1 MLPFSMVLVGAL
13 CLELNGGVFGC
24 QVFNKTLASLE
35 LLSRCK
41 VIPCVGVGVLLAYG
55 RVFAICLDGVVNTAS
70 AVRVCL
76 HGAAFLDGVCVGSI
90 FLMKLTRCLHFL
102 DGDNYFFRP
111 ENVLGVCLCFLDGV
125 ECAAGASVSGGFHA
139 VVSC

>member
-1 MLPFSMVLVGAL
+1 MLCPVWARVNASACVAACFMVLPFSMVLVGAL

-24 QVFNKTLASLE
+24 QVFNKTFASLE

-76 HGAAFLDGVCVGSI
+76 HGAAFLDGLGCV
-90 FLMKLTRCLHFL
+90 
-102 DGDNYFFRP
+102 
-111 ENVLGVCLCFLDGV
+111 V
-125 ECAAGASVSGGFHA
+125 
-139 VVSC
+139 